1 MIAVIPAA
9 GLGTR
14 LLPLTKSVPKELLP
28 AGDRPALQRVLEEVR
43 QAGIR
48 EVVIV
53 TTRRKPSLRHFLNG
67 AGRDESLRAVA
78 AADVPSHFG
87 AEEDKRLQAR
97 ERLAGLERLL
107 KSLRITLVEQPA
119 PLGLRDAVWR
129 CRRAVGSRAFALLM
143 PDNLTGGP
151 ELLRR
156 LSETHAATGL
166 SCVAVYAG
174 AEGRRRLKTASF
186 VFATE
191 RARGGIAR
199 VREIRPARAEASA
212 REFLDSRRESASGR
226 RESSDTP
233 RDSLRV
239 GIGRSVFAG
248 GAIALFDPKRGALEE
263 NEVRAL
269 NALAADGALL
279 AVESAE
285 RIWDIGQVE
294 GYLAAFAHFARGR

>member
-48 EVVIV
+48 EVVFV
-53 TTRRKPSLRHFLNG
+53 TSRRKPSLRHFLTG
-67 AGRDESLRAVA
+67 AGQDESLRAVA
-78 AADVPSHFG
+78 DDDERSHFG
-87 AEEDKRLQAR
+87 AEKDKRLQAR

-129 CRRAVGSRAFALLM
+129 CRRALGDRAFALLM
-143 PDNLTGGP
+143 PDNLTTGP
-151 ELLRR
+151 DLLKR

-166 SCVAVYAG
+166 SCVAVWAR
-174 AEGRRRLKTASF
+174 AESRRRLKTASF
-186 VFATE
+186 VIVTE
-191 RARGGIAR
+191 RARGGVAR
-199 VREIRPARAEASA
+199 VREIRPARAES
-212 REFLDSRRESASGR
+212 SRRESLNTA
-226 RESSDTP
+226 RE
-233 RDSLRV
+233 SLRV
-239 GIGRSVFAG
+239 GIGRSIFAE
-248 GAIALFDPKRGALEE
+248 GAVALFDPKRGAREE
-263 NEVRAL
+263 NEVPAL
-269 NALAADGALL
+269 NALAAEGALL
-279 AVESAE
+279 AVESGE